1 MVCSVALWSA
11 NASELCTEA
20 VVKLSRR
27 CSEPVD
33 TRVAP
38 HEPWYRYGV
47 AVLLFEIAV
56 AIAVSGYSLY
66 MSFNGLGGFPGKH

>member
-1 MVCSVALWSA
+1 LAALWTA
-11 NASELCTEA
+11 NAPELCTEA

-27 CSEPVD
+27 CNEPR
-33 TRVAP
+33 RVAP
-38 HEPWYRYGV
+38 HEPWYKYGV

-66 MSFNGLGGFPGKH
+66 MTFSGLGGVPAEH